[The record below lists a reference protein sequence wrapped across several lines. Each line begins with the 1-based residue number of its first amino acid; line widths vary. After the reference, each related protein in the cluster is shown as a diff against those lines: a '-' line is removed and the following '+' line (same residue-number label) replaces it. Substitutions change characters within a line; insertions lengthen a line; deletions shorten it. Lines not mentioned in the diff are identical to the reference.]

1 MSVIPVDEPPGAGTS
16 AAKPRSFWQ
25 RLAQALDEY
34 LADRMKRAVPEITL
48 RRSKHDIDRLRR
60 LMHRSSLVPAG
71 ANMSQRRVGQT
82 TRQR

>member
-1 MSVIPVDEPPGAGTS
+1 MSVIAVDEPPGARHS
-16 AAKPRSFWQ
+16 SFWG

-34 LADRMKRAVPEITL
+34 FADRTRRAVPEITL

-60 LMHRSSLVPAG
+60 LMHRNSLVPVG
-71 ANMSQRRVGQT
+71 VSMSRHRPAQA

>member
-1 MSVIPVDEPPGAGTS
+1 MSVVPVDEPPGARTS
-16 AAKPRSFWQ
+16 AAKRSFWQ

-34 LADRMKRAVPEITL
+34 FVDRTKRAVPETTL

-60 LMHRSSLVPAG
+60 LMHRSSLVPAS
-71 ANMSQRRVGQT
+71 ASSSRRRLAQP